1 MKGDKLRQRTRQL
14 NPKYSPAK
22 ITKIVMQVCEEYEK
36 CLYTIKSCCEN
47 AGVPYTTF
55 KGWMREFKKFGEEI
69 PHEWKFFVPLEAL
82 YARVREINE
91 VHYESELLHSSK
103 SSLKKRIEGFEYEE
117 LVTEVKQKTDADG
130 QTIMIPVGLKKTKKF
145 IPPSETLIQFVLKNL
160 EPEKWGDKVMN
171 TNINLNTSK
180 YERMSVEEIE
190 EELRKLDKYVKTKT
204 DNYYIAVKK
213 INILQV

>member
-1 MKGDKLRQRTRQL
+1 MKGDKLSQRTRQQ

-22 ITKIVMQVCEEYEK
+22 MAKIVTQVCEEYEK
-36 CLYTIKSCCEN
+36 CRYTIKSCCEN

-55 KGWMREFKKFGEEI
+55 TGWMREFKKFNSKIPEEW
-69 PHEWKFFVPLEAL
+69 EFFVPLEAL
-82 YARVREINE
+82 YAHARETNE
-91 VHYESELLHSSK
+91 VNYESELILSSK

-160 EPEKWGDKVMN
+160 QPEKWGDRVMN
-171 TNINLNTSK
+171 TNINVSASK
-180 YERMSVEEIE
+180 YDSMSIEEIE
-190 EELRKLDKYVKTKT
+190 DEIRKLDEYDK
-204 DNYYIAVKK
+204 NKK
-213 INILQV
+213 